1 MRFRSLAL
9 ALVLTALAV
18 ATGQAQGP
26 TPAAAQITDVSWLAG
41 RWVQDSTAMSVEES
55 WSAPAGGVMLA
66 FSRTLK
72 GGRMA
77 GFEFLRIVEKN
88 NGLVYV
94 AQPGGQPPTE
104 FVLTRLESRSAT
116 FENPRHD
123 FPKVIRY
130 ALRADGRLEAMV
142 GNGGTEGET
151 YVYTRDAR

>member
-1 MRFRSLAL
+1 MRFHLFAV
-9 ALVLTALAV
+9 ALVVTTLTVATGRAQGPPAAV
-18 ATGQAQGP
+18 AT
-26 TPAAAQITDVSWLAG
+26 ISDVSWLAG

-66 FSRTLK
+66 FSRTLR

-77 GFEFLRIVEKN
+77 AFEFLRIVEKN

-94 AQPGGQPPTE
+94 AQPGGQLPTE

-116 FENPRHD
+116 FENPQHD

-130 ALRADGRLEAMV
+130 AVRADGRLEARV
-142 GNGGTEGET
+142 SNGGAEGET